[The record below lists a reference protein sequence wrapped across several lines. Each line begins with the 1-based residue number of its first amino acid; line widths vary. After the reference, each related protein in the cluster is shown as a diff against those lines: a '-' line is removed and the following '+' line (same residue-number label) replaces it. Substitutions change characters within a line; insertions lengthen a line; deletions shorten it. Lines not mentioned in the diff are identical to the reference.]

1 MAESVALSVWQGAVE
16 AGATD
21 ISRDGFNFEGF
32 EVLERCSTIPED
44 MPGSFIP
51 LVAPNESVQVGI
63 VSSPEG
69 CEQMARSLMQLQ
81 KGDVMSPADMAD
93 ALAEA
98 ANILAGYVK
107 RNMQDFLNP
116 VQLGLPLFVN
126 GHLETSDRMRAAVT
140 KVRMGTVDA
149 ALIVLRAAEWDP
161 VKPRA
166 HTN

>member
-1 MAESVALSVWQGAVE
+1 MADSVSLNVWQGAVE

-21 ISRDGFNFEGF
+21 ISRDGFNFQGF
-32 EVLERCSTIPED
+32 EVLERCGTIPEG

-51 LVAPNESVQVGI
+51 LVADNESVQVGI
-63 VSSPEG
+63 VSSMAG
-69 CEQMARSLMQLQ
+69 CELMARSLMQLP
-81 KGDVMSPADMAD
+81 KDEMMSQSDLAD

-107 RNMQDFLNP
+107 RNMQDYLNP

-140 KVRMGTVDA
+140 KVRMGEVDA
-149 ALIVLRAAEWDP
+149 ALVVLRAAEWRGP
-161 VKPRA
+161 VRK
-166 HTN
+166 

>member
-1 MAESVALSVWQGAVE
+1 MSEAVSLSVWQGAVE

-21 ISRDGFNFEGF
+21 ISRDGFQFQGF
-32 EVLERCSTIPED
+32 EVLERCAEIPEG

-51 LVAPNESVQVGI
+51 LVATNESVQVGI
-63 VSSPEG
+63 VSTQQG
-69 CEQMARSLMQLQ
+69 CESMARSLMQLSTGE
-81 KGDVMSPADMAD
+81 KISPADMAD

-107 RNMQDFLNP
+107 RNMQDHLNP

-140 KVRMGTVDA
+140 KVRMGGVEA
-149 ALIVLRAAEWDP
+149 AFIVLRAAEWQSA
-161 VKPRA
+161 R
-166 HTN
+166 